1 MTGGVGRHG
10 QRRTRQTNSRLMRLA
25 TFLKATLL
33 LFLAVAA
40 PATLMPAAAQQA
52 GRTITIVVPYTPG
65 TGIDILAR
73 LLGEELQKRWGQ
85 PFMVEN
91 KPGASGNIGT
101 QQVARAAPDGH
112 TLLMAANT
120 FVMNASLFK
129 SLPYDPQTSF
139 APIAEVA
146 TGSIALVVHPSLAAT
161 TVRELIA
168 DAKARPGQINYAS
181 PGRGTPQ
188 HMTMELFKLTA
199 GVSLTH
205 VPYSG
210 SAGAVRDLVG
220 GHVGAMFLP
229 LHTALPLVGDKQIRL
244 LAIGGSQR
252 SVLAPDTPTLEEQGV
267 SGFDVD
273 LWYALLAPAGTSA
286 EIVARYNTEI
296 NDILKQPAAR
306 DALGKQGL
314 QPRGGTAARLGE
326 MMASDQPRWAKVVK
340 DAGISPE

>member
-1 MTGGVGRHG
+1 MTGVGWHYHRSLL
-10 QRRTRQTNSRLMRLA
+10 RTNAHSLA
-25 TFLKATLL
+25 SMTVLKATLFL
-33 LFLAVAA
+33 LLVVAA
-40 PATLMPAAAQQA
+40 PASFMSAAAQQA

-85 PFMVEN
+85 PVVVEN

-101 QQVARAAPDGH
+101 QQAARAAPDGH

-161 TVRELIA
+161 NVRELIA
-168 DAKARPGQINYAS
+168 DAKGRPGQINYAS

-188 HMTMELFKLTA
+188 HLTMELFKLTA

-229 LHTALPLVGDKQIRL
+229 LHTALPLVADKQIRL
-244 LAIGGSQR
+244 LAIGGSAR
-252 SVLAPDTPTLEEQGV
+252 SALAPDTPTLEEQGV

-273 LWYALLAPAGTSA
+273 LWYALLAPAGLSP
-286 EIVARYNTEI
+286 ELVARYNTEI
-296 NDILKQPAAR
+296 NDILKQPAVR

-314 QPRGGTAARLGE
+314 QARGGTPARLAE

-340 DAGISPE
+340 DAGIAPE

>member
-1 MTGGVGRHG
+1 MAIAGVGEYG
-10 QRRTRQTNSRLMRLA
+10 RRRPQEGNRSA
-25 TFLKATLL
+25 AGATLL
-33 LFLAVAA
+33 GALALCLAITAA
-40 PATLMPAAAQQA
+40 AAWMPAAAQQA
-52 GRTITIVVPYTPG
+52 GRTVTIVVPYTPG
-65 TGIDILAR
+65 TGIDILGR
-73 LLGEELQKRWGQ
+73 LLAEELQKRWGQ
-85 PFMVEN
+85 PFVVEN

-146 TGSIALVVHPSLAAT
+146 TGSIALVLHPSLAAT
-161 TVRELIA
+161 NVGELIA
-168 DAKARPGQINYAS
+168 DAKGRPGQINYAS

-229 LHTALPLVGDKQIRL
+229 LHTALPLVADKQIRL
-244 LAIGGSQR
+244 LAIGGGQR

-267 SGFDVD
+267 AGFDVD
-273 LWYALLAPAGTSA
+273 LWYAILAPAGTSA
-286 EIVARYNTEI
+286 EIVGRYNTEI
-296 NDILKQPAAR
+296 NDILKQPAIR
-306 DALGKQGL
+306 DALAKQGL
-314 QPRGGTAARLGE
+314 QARGGTAARLGE

-340 DAGISPE
+340 DAGIAPE